1 VVDDIGILLCL
12 LVLSAVALIAM
23 AMRGRQRLKELAI
36 RERIAMIERGM
47 LPPPEVDPDRFD
59 RGLLLAYAMQRGS
72 NPKGTRYRTM
82 GVMLMGLGSAL
93 FLLLAFAAG
102 VPDVALGV
110 AGGVIVL
117 GIAAYVNGALVSN
130 DVPPVNT
137 HTPSA
142 APTPAI
148 TAERRDNVAP

>member
-1 VVDDIGILLCL
+1 MIDELGFVVSV
-12 LVLSAVALIAM
+12 LVLSGVALIAM

-36 RERIAMIERGM
+36 RERIAMIERGV

-59 RGLLLAYAMQRGS
+59 RSLLLAYAVRRGS
-72 NPKGTRYRTM
+72 NLKGTRYRTL

-110 AGGVIVL
+110 AGGIIVL
-117 GIAAYVNGALVSN
+117 GLATYINGALVSR
-130 DVPPVNT
+130 DAPPPVQPAGGPT
-137 HTPSA
+137 AHTSP
-142 APTPAI
+142 PGPP
-148 TAERRDNVAP
+148 DNVAP